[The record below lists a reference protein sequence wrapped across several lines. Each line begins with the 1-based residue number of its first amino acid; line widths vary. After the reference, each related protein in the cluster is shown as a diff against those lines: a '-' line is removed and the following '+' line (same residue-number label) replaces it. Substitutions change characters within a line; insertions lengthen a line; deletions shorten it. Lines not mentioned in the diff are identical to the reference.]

1 MKEETIGG
9 CNSYARVIDRN
20 CGRGRGECVCG
31 GGKLLFGDI
40 DDVAVFKLVGDA
52 DALALV

>member
-1 MKEETIGG
+1 MKRSEE
-9 CNSYARVIDRN
+9 CNSYARVTDRN
-20 CGRGRGECVCG
+20 CGRGRGGSE

-40 DDVAVFKLVGDA
+40 DDVAVFEFVGDA